1 MDLKA
6 KVTLLG
12 DSEVGKTSLILRYV
26 KNEFTEVYKQT
37 LGADFMTKRLE
48 INGNPDK
55 RITLA
60 IWDLAGQE
68 QFSNLREYYLAG
80 TLAAIIC
87 FDITQ
92 KSTFE
97 HVPAWMQEIC
107 NICGDIPIILVG
119 TKNDLADHR
128 QVTMKDIEAF
138 LAKEPT
144 KQIHFF
150 ETSSA
155 THHNVSNV
163 FQHIVDNYVLKEFS
177 G

>member
-37 LGADFMTKRLE
+37 LGADFMTKKIE
-48 INGNPDK
+48 ISDHPDT
-55 RITLA
+55 RVTLA

-92 KSTFE
+92 KASFE
-97 HVPAWMQEIC
+97 HVPAWIQETRH
-107 NICGDIPIILVG
+107 ICGEIPIILVG
-119 TKNDLADHR
+119 TKNDLEDRR
-128 QVTMKDIEAF
+128 QVTKNDVETYLIKD
-138 LAKEPT
+138 T
-144 KQIHFF
+144 SKQVRFF

-155 THHNVSNV
+155 MHHNVNDV
-163 FQHIVDNYVLKEFS
+163 FQYIVDNYILKEFL

>member
-1 MDLKA
+1 MELKA

-37 LGADFMTKRLE
+37 LGADFMTKKIE
-48 INGNPDK
+48 VEEDPNK

-87 FDITQ
+87 FDLTQ
-92 KSTFE
+92 KITFE
-97 HVPAWMQEIC
+97 HVPEWIQETR
-107 NICGDIPIILVG
+107 NICGDIPIVLVG
-119 TKNDLADHR
+119 TKNDLVDR
-128 QVTMKDIEAF
+128 KQVTRTEVETFLEKDVS
-138 LAKEPT
+138 K
-144 KQIHFF
+144 KVKYF

-155 THHNVSNV
+155 LHQNVNEA
-163 FQHIVDNYVLKEFS
+163 FQYIVDSYISTEFH

>member
-1 MDLKA
+1 MELKA

-37 LGADFMTKRLE
+37 LGADFMTKKIE
-48 INGNPDK
+48 INGDPNK
-55 RITLA
+55 QITLA

-68 QFSNLREYYLAG
+68 QFSSLREYYLAG

-87 FDITQ
+87 FDLTKKI
-92 KSTFE
+92 TFE
-97 HVPAWMQEIC
+97 HVPAWMQETR

-119 TKNDLADHR
+119 TKNDLEDR
-128 QVTMKDIEAF
+128 RRVSKKEVETFTEKDIS
-138 LAKEPT
+138 K
-144 KQIHFF
+144 KVKFF

-155 THHNVSNV
+155 LHHNVNEA
-163 FQHIVDNYVLKEFS
+163 FQYIVDSYIQTEFP

>member
-1 MDLKA
+1 MELKA

-37 LGADFMTKRLE
+37 LGADFMTKR
-48 INGNPDK
+48 IDIGGNPDK

-87 FDITQ
+87 FDLTQ
-92 KSTFE
+92 KITFE
-97 HVPAWMQEIC
+97 HVPAWIQETR

-119 TKNDLADHR
+119 TKNDLEDSR
-128 QVTMKDIEAF
+128 QVTEKEVETF
-138 LAKEPT
+138 LVKGAPNKV
-144 KQIHFF
+144 KFF

-155 THHNVSNV
+155 MHHNVNDV
-163 FQHIVDNYVLKEFS
+163 FQYIVENFILTEFP

>member
-1 MDLKA
+1 MELKA

-37 LGADFMTKRLE
+37 LGADFMTKK
-48 INGNPDK
+48 IDVKGDPNK

-87 FDITQ
+87 FDLTQ
-92 KSTFE
+92 KFTFE
-97 HVPAWMQEIC
+97 HVPAWMQETR
-107 NICGDIPIILVG
+107 NICQDIPIVLVG
-119 TKNDLADHR
+119 TKNDLVDRR
-128 QVTMKDIEAF
+128 QVSKKEIDAF
-138 LAKEPT
+138 LAKEGL
-144 KQIHFF
+144 KKVKFF

-155 THHNVSNV
+155 LHQNVNEV
-163 FQHIVDNYVLKEFS
+163 FQYIVDSYILTDFS

>member
-1 MDLKA
+1 MELKA

-37 LGADFMTKRLE
+37 LGADFMIKKIDL
-48 INGNPDK
+48 NNDPNK

-87 FDITQ
+87 FDLTQ
-92 KSTFE
+92 KVTFE
-97 HVPAWMQEIC
+97 HVPAWMQETR
-107 NICGDIPIILVG
+107 NICGDIPIVLVG
-119 TKNDLADHR
+119 TKSDLEDRR
-128 QVTMKDIEAF
+128 QVTKKDVETF
-138 LAKEPT
+138 LAKDASNNV
-144 KQIHFF
+144 KFF

-155 THHNVSNV
+155 TYHNVNDV
-163 FQHIVDNYVLKEFS
+163 FLYIVNTFIPKEFP

>member
-1 MDLKA
+1 MELKA

-37 LGADFMTKRLE
+37 LGADFMTKK
-48 INGNPDK
+48 IDVNGDPNK

-68 QFSNLREYYLAG
+68 QFSSLREYYLAG
-80 TLAAIIC
+80 TLAVIIC
-87 FDITQ
+87 FDLTQ
-92 KSTFE
+92 KVTFE
-97 HVPAWMQEIC
+97 HVPAWIQETR
-107 NICGDIPIILVG
+107 NICGDIPIMLVG
-119 TKNDLADHR
+119 TKNDLEDRR
-128 QVTMKDIEAF
+128 QVTKKDVDGF
-138 LAKEPT
+138 LEKDTSE
-144 KQIHFF
+144 KLKFY

-155 THHNVSNV
+155 LHQNVNEV
-163 FQHIVDNYVLKEFS
+163 FQYIVDAYILTEFP